1 MIDPTAADRIGAI
14 SIAFAYI
21 TLVAQSESVQHAR
34 VSNLINFVG
43 RTLRHV
49 VIRVV
54 TKRAELMFD
63 DRSMKI
69 LDLVPMGT
77 VCLAFVPKVVPKIT
91 VCFDVVPLVVTTGTS
106 TKVTVCWPLMK
117 VL

>member
-1 MIDPTAADRIGAI
+1 M
-14 SIAFAYI
+14 
-21 TLVAQSESVQHAR
+21 
-34 VSNLINFVG
+34 
-43 RTLRHV
+43 
-49 VIRVV
+49 

-106 TKVTVCWPLMK
+106 TKVTVCLAPYTPSPSALHNPWYTSDTIHCRN
-117 VL
+117 VSS